1 LSVLLKHA
9 SNNNLINSPERMDRN
24 TITGIILIFAIFIG
38 FSVYNNSRSNK
49 QYEKTVQVAEYYY
62 ARGEFENARAEYIN
76 ALRFKPNQPDALAK
90 INELNLK
97 LGISTEAVKIDTMRA
112 EQPRQEAPLVKVSA
126 TPSDFGQYGVFAQAA
141 TGENDFITLENN
153 KVELKIARKGGRVYS
168 ARMKDYRTY
177 DSLPLILFSGD
188 STVFGFN
195 FFTADNKAV
204 QTNNLYF
211 KPVSAQKLF
220 DATSRTQS
228 VVLRLMADSNKYIEY
243 KYTLAPDKYM
253 VDFDVI
259 FKSMDGI
266 IASNQNSLTLDWKMY
281 IPQQEKGR
289 QNEENYSTI
298 KYKYYQDDVDGL
310 KLRSTKEVEKVDIA
324 TKLSWIAFQ
333 DQFFSSVIITKDFF
347 LNGSV
352 SSTRTLT
359 SKKYLRH
366 YTSEVGVPY
375 NPGNSSTLAMK
386 LYYGP
391 NSITTLRKEGLQLE
405 KIVFLGKNIIG
416 WINRFMIIPI
426 FNWLDNYI
434 GSYGIIILIL
444 TIIIKVV
451 LFPLTFK
458 SYQSTAKMQVLKPMV
473 EELGKKF
480 PKKEDAMKKQQAT
493 MDLYKR
499 AGVNP
504 MGGCLPMLL
513 QMPILFAM
521 FRFFPVSIELRQEH
535 FLWATD
541 LSTYDSILT
550 LPFTIPMY
558 GNHVSLFTLL
568 MTASTLLTMKMTGSS
583 PGSDQPGMKMM
594 MYMMPVM
601 FMLILNNFSS
611 GLTYYYFLANMITY
625 GQNIISKRFIN
636 ADAVLATLEEN
647 KKKPLKKSKWQQRL
661 ENAAKQ
667 RGINPPKR

>member
-1 LSVLLKHA
+1 
-9 SNNNLINSPERMDRN
+9 MDKN
-24 TITGIILIFAIFIG
+24 TITGLILIFVIFIG
-38 FSVYNNSRSNK
+38 FSIYNSSKTNK
-49 QYEKTVQVAEYYY
+49 AFEKALTVAEASY
-62 ARGEFENARAEYIN
+62 ARGEYETARTEYVN
-76 ALRFKPNQPDALAK
+76 ALRYKPAQADVIAK
-90 INELNLK
+90 INDLNLK
-97 LGISTEAVKIDTMRA
+97 LGIVTDAQKVDTTTSNVTKN
-112 EQPRQEAPLVKVSA
+112 ELVVPGSPKTMTDS
-126 TPSDFGQYGVFAQAA
+126 SQYGVFAKAA
-141 TGENDFITLENN
+141 FGENQFITLENN
-153 KVELKIARKGGRVYS
+153 KVELKISLKGGKVYS
-168 ARMKDYRTY
+168 ARLKDYRTY

-195 FFTADNKAV
+195 FFTVDNKAV

-211 KPVSAQKLF
+211 KPVSDQKSF
-220 DATSRTQS
+220 VIGSQPQS
-228 VVLRLMADSNKYIEY
+228 VSLRLMVGDDKYIEY

-253 VDFDVI
+253 VDFDVT
-259 FKSMDGI
+259 FKSMENI

-298 KYKYYQDDVDGL
+298 KYKYFQDEVDGL
-310 KLRSTKEVEKVDIA
+310 KLNSKKEIEKVDIT

-333 DQFFSSVIITKDFF
+333 DQFFSSVLITNDLF
-347 LNGSV
+347 LNGSI

-359 SKKYLRH
+359 SEKFIRY
-366 YTSEVGVPY
+366 YTSEVGVPFS
-375 NPGNSSTLAMK
+375 PGTSNSISLK

-391 NSITTLRKEGLQLE
+391 NSTTILKKEGLELD
-405 KIVFLGKNIIG
+405 KLVFLGKNIIG
-416 WINRFMIIPI
+416 WINRFTIIPI
-426 FNWLDNYI
+426 FNWLDNFI
-434 GSYGIIILIL
+434 GNYGIIILIL
-444 TIIIKVV
+444 TIIIKIV

-535 FLWATD
+535 FLWAAD

-558 GNHVSLFTLL
+558 GSHVSLFTLL

-583 PGSDQPGMKMM
+583 PGTDQPGMKLM

-601 FMLILNNFSS
+601 FMVILNNFSS

-647 KKKPLKKSKWQQRL
+647 KKKPVKKSKWQQRL
-661 ENAAKQ
+661 ESAARQ
-667 RGINPPKR
+667 RGINPPKK

>member
-1 LSVLLKHA
+1 
-9 SNNNLINSPERMDRN
+9 MDKN
-24 TITGIILIFAIFIG
+24 TITGLILIFAIFIG
-38 FSVYNNSRSNK
+38 FSVYNSSRLNK
-49 QYEKTVQVAEYYY
+49 SFEKAVTIADENYSK
-62 ARGEFENARAEYIN
+62 GEFETARTGYYE
-76 ALRFKPNQPDALAK
+76 ALRLKPNRPEIVAK
-90 INELNLK
+90 INELDKK
-97 LGISTEAVKIDTMRA
+97 LGKPAETVTDT
-112 EQPRQEAPLVKVSA
+112 VSVNQQTQQA
-126 TPSDFGQYGVFAQAA
+126 ANIVPEVVEIPGQQGVFSKAA
-141 TGENDFITLENN
+141 KGENEFITLENN
-153 KVELKIARKGGRVYS
+153 KVELKISLKGGRVYS
-168 ARMKDYRTY
+168 ARLKDYKTFDGR
-177 DSLPLILFSGD
+177 PLILFSGD

-195 FFTADNKAV
+195 FFTSDNKAI
-204 QTNNLYF
+204 QTNNLF
-211 KPVSAQKLF
+211 FTPVSDQRLYTVSS
-220 DATSRTQS
+220 DSQS
-228 VVLRLMADSNKYIEY
+228 VQLRLIVADEKYIEY

-253 VDFDVI
+253 VNFDVL
-259 FKSMDGI
+259 FKSMEDV
-266 IASNQNSLTLDWKMY
+266 IAPNQNSLTLDWKMY
-281 IPQQEKGR
+281 IPQQEMGR
-289 QNEENYSTI
+289 PNEENYSTI

-310 KLRSTKEVEKVDIA
+310 RLRSNKQQEEVNIT
-324 TKLSWIAFQ
+324 TKLSWVAFE
-333 DQFFSSVIITKDFF
+333 DQFFSSVVLTKDFF

-352 SSTRTLT
+352 TSTKTLT
-359 SKKYLRH
+359 SPKYIRY
-366 YTSEVGVPY
+366 YTSELGVPF
-375 NPGNSSTLAMK
+375 NPASSERMNLK
-386 LYYGP
+386 LYFGP
-391 NSITTLRKEGLQLE
+391 NHINTLKKEGYQLD
-405 KIVFLGKNIIG
+405 KLVFLGKNIIG
-416 WINRFMIIPI
+416 WINRFIIIPI

-451 LFPLTFK
+451 LFPLTLK
-458 SYQSTAKMQVLKPMV
+458 SYQSTAKMAVLKPRV

-550 LPFTIPMY
+550 LPFKIPMY
-558 GNHVSLFTLL
+558 GDHVSLFTLL
-568 MTASTLLTMKMTGSS
+568 MTASTLLTMKMTSSS
-583 PGSDQPGMKMM
+583 PGSDQPGMKLM

-611 GLTYYYFLANMITY
+611 GLTYYYFLANMLTY
-625 GQNIISKRFIN
+625 IQNMATKRLVN

-647 KKKPLKKSKWQQRL
+647 KKKPLKKSKWQLRL
-661 ENAAKQ
+661 EQAAKQ

>member
-1 LSVLLKHA
+1 
-9 SNNNLINSPERMDRN
+9 MDRN
-24 TITGIILIFAIFIG
+24 TITGIVLIFAIFIG
-38 FSVYNNSRSNK
+38 FSIYNSSRMNK
-49 QYEKTVQVAEYYY
+49 SYEKAVDLAESYYEK
-62 ARGEFENARAEYIN
+62 GELETARAEYIN
-76 ALRFKPNQPDALAK
+76 ALRFKPNQPDAIAK
-90 INELNLK
+90 INEINLK
-97 LGISTEAVKIDTMRA
+97 LGIAPEIQKTDTIVTPQIKTEVPVTGSSKVTDDT
-112 EQPRQEAPLVKVSA
+112 K
-126 TPSDFGQYGVFAQAA
+126 QYGIFAQTAI
-141 TGENDFITLENN
+141 GENEFITLENN
-153 KVELKIARKGGRVYS
+153 KIELKISLKGGRVYS
-168 ARMKDYRTY
+168 ARLKDYKTF

-188 STVFGFN
+188 STIFGFN
-195 FFTADNKAV
+195 FFTTDNKAV

-211 KPVSAQKLF
+211 KPVSDQKLF
-220 DATSRTQS
+220 VVSSQPES
-228 VVLRLMADSNKYIEY
+228 VRLRLMATNDKYIEY

-253 VDFDVI
+253 VDFDVT
-259 FKSMDGI
+259 FKSMEGI

-281 IPQQEKGR
+281 IPKQEKGR
-289 QNEENYSTI
+289 QNEESYTTI
-298 KYKYYQDDVDGL
+298 KYKYFQDDVDNL
-310 KLRSTKEVEKVDIA
+310 KLRSNKDLEKVDIT

-333 DQFFSSVIITKDFF
+333 DQFFSSVLLTNDFF

-352 SSTRTLT
+352 SSAKTVA
-359 SKKYLRH
+359 SQKYIR
-366 YTSEVGVPY
+366 YFTSEVGVPF
-375 NPGNSSTLAMK
+375 NPGSSNAISMK

-391 NSITTLRKEGLQLE
+391 NSITILKKEGLELD

-416 WINRFMIIPI
+416 WINRFAIIPI

-434 GSYGIIILIL
+434 GNYGLIILIL
-444 TIIIKVV
+444 TIIIKIV

-458 SYQSTAKMQVLKPMV
+458 SYQSTAKMQVLKPLV
-473 EELGKKF
+473 DELGKKF

-568 MTASTLLTMKMTGSS
+568 MTASTLLTMKMTGTS
-583 PGSDQPGMKMM
+583 PGSDQPGMKLM

-611 GLTYYYFLANMITY
+611 GLTYYYFLANMLTY
-625 GQNIISKRFIN
+625 GQNILSKRFIN

-647 KKKPLKKSKWQQRL
+647 KKKPVKKSKWQQRL
-661 ENAAKQ
+661 EAAAKQ
-667 RGINPPKR
+667 RGINPPKK

>member
-1 LSVLLKHA
+1 
-9 SNNNLINSPERMDRN
+9 
-24 TITGIILIFAIFIG
+24 
-38 FSVYNNSRSNK
+38 
-49 QYEKTVQVAEYYY
+49 
-62 ARGEFENARAEYIN
+62 
-76 ALRFKPNQPDALAK
+76 
-90 INELNLK
+90 
-97 LGISTEAVKIDTMRA
+97 
-112 EQPRQEAPLVKVSA
+112 
-126 TPSDFGQYGVFAQAA
+126 
-141 TGENDFITLENN
+141 
-153 KVELKIARKGGRVYS
+153 
-168 ARMKDYRTY
+168 
-177 DSLPLILFSGD
+177 
-188 STVFGFN
+188 
-195 FFTADNKAV
+195 
-204 QTNNLYF
+204 
-211 KPVSAQKLF
+211 
-220 DATSRTQS
+220 
-228 VVLRLMADSNKYIEY
+228 
-243 KYTLAPDKYM
+243 
-253 VDFDVI
+253 
-259 FKSMDGI
+259 
-266 IASNQNSLTLDWKMY
+266 MY

-298 KYKYYQDDVDGL
+298 RYKYFQDEVTGL
-310 KLRSTKEVEKVDIA
+310 KLNSKKDEEVDIT
-324 TKLSWIAFQ
+324 TKLSWVAFQ
-333 DQFFSSVIITKDFF
+333 DQFFSSVVLSNDFF

-359 SKKYLRH
+359 SEKYIRY
-366 YTSEVGVPY
+366 YTTELGVPF
-375 NPGNSSTLAMK
+375 NPVSSNALSMK

-391 NSITTLRKEGLQLE
+391 NSFRTLKDEGMELDKL
-405 KIVFLGKNIIG
+405 VFLGRNIIG

-426 FNWLDNYI
+426 FNWLENYI

-458 SYQSTAKMQVLKPMV
+458 SYQSTAKMQVLKPQV
-473 EELGKKF
+473 DELGKKF
-480 PKKEDAMKKQQAT
+480 PKKEDALKKQQAT

-541 LSTYDSILT
+541 LSTYDSILQ

-558 GNHVSLFTLL
+558 GSHVSLFTLL

-583 PGSDQPGMKMM
+583 PGSDQPGMKLM
-594 MYMMPVM
+594 MYMMPIM

-611 GLTYYYFLANMITY
+611 GLTYYYFLANMLTY
-625 GQNIISKRFIN
+625 VQNIVSKRFIN

-661 ENAAKQ
+661 ETAARQ
-667 RGINPPKR
+667 RGINPPKK

>member
-1 LSVLLKHA
+1 
-9 SNNNLINSPERMDRN
+9 MDRN
-24 TITGIILIFAIFIG
+24 TITGLILIFVIFIG
-38 FSVYNNSRSNK
+38 FSLYNSNRTNK
-49 QYEKTVQVAEYYY
+49 AFDKALALAESDYSKGNLET
-62 ARGEFENARAEYIN
+62 ARTEFID
-76 ALRFKPNQPDALAK
+76 ALRFKPNQPDAMAK
-90 INELNLK
+90 INEINLK
-97 LGISTEAVKIDTMRA
+97 LGNLPEKQKSDSLNAQ
-112 EQPRQEAPLVKVSA
+112 QPVSVVA
-126 TPSDFGQYGVFAQAA
+126 ASNSNVPGIKTDINQYGAFAQSAI
-141 TGENDFITLENN
+141 GENEFITLENN
-153 KVELKIARKGGRVYS
+153 KVELKISFKGGRVYS
-168 ARMKDYRTY
+168 ARLKDYKTF
-177 DSLPLILFSGD
+177 DAQPLILFSGD

-195 FFTADNKAV
+195 FFTSDNKAV

-211 KPVSAQKLF
+211 KPVSDQRSYKVGSQPL
-220 DATSRTQS
+220 S
-228 VVLRLMADSNKYIEY
+228 VVLRLFAGEDKYIEY
-243 KYTLAPDKYM
+243 RYTLAPDKYM
-253 VDFDVI
+253 VDFNVN
-259 FKSMDGI
+259 FKSMEGI

-298 KYKYYQDDVDGL
+298 KYKFFQDEVTGL
-310 KLRSTKEVEKVDIA
+310 SLRQTKENVKNDIA

-333 DQFFSSVIITKDFF
+333 DQFFSSIIITNEFF
-347 LNGSV
+347 LNASV
-352 SSTRTLT
+352 SSTRTLA
-359 SKKYLRH
+359 SPKYMRY
-366 YTSEVGVPY
+366 YTSEVGVPF
-375 NPGNSSTLAMK
+375 GSGATNSVNMK

-391 NSITTLRKEGLQLE
+391 NSITILKKEGLQLE

-416 WINRFMIIPI
+416 WISRFAIIPI
-426 FNWLDNYI
+426 FNWLNRFI
-434 GSYGIIILIL
+434 RNYGIIILIL

-458 SYQSTAKMQVLKPMV
+458 SYQSQAKMQVLKPMV

-521 FRFFPVSIELRQEH
+521 FRFFPVSIELRQAH

-541 LSTYDSILT
+541 LSTYDSILK
-550 LPFTIPMY
+550 LPFMIPMY

-568 MTASTLLTMKMTGSS
+568 MTVSTLLTMKMTGSS

-601 FMLILNNFSS
+601 FMLILNNFSA
-611 GLTYYYFLANMITY
+611 GLTYYYFLANMLTY
-625 GQNIISKRFIN
+625 AQNMISKRFIN
-636 ADAVLATLEEN
+636 ADAVLATLEQN
-647 KKKPLKKSKWQQRL
+647 KKKPLKKSNWQQRL
-661 ENAAKQ
+661 EAAAKQ
-667 RGINPPKR
+667 RGINPPKK

>member
-1 LSVLLKHA
+1 
-9 SNNNLINSPERMDRN
+9 MDRN
-24 TITGIILIFAIFIG
+24 TITGIILIFVIFIG
-38 FSVYNNSRSNK
+38 FSIYNSSRLNK
-49 QYEKTVQVAEYYY
+49 SYEKAITIAESRY
-62 ARGEFENARAEYIN
+62 AKGELEAARAEYIN
-76 ALRFKPNQPDALAK
+76 ALRFKPNQPDAIAK
-90 INELNLK
+90 IDEIQLK
-97 LGISTEAVKIDTMRA
+97 LGIVPEIAKADTVVNQQPKTET
-112 EQPRQEAPLVKVSA
+112 LVTN
-126 TPSDFGQYGVFAQAA
+126 TPEGPTDANQYGVFAQAA
-141 TGENDFITLENN
+141 TGENDFLTLENN
-153 KVELKIARKGGRVYS
+153 KVELKISLKGGRVYS
-168 ARMKDYRTY
+168 ARLKDYKTF

-195 FFTADNKAV
+195 FFTTDNRAV

-211 KPVSAQKLF
+211 KPVSQQKLF
-220 DATSRTQS
+220 VVKSQPQS
-228 VVLRLMADSNKYIEY
+228 VLLRLMAGDDKYIEY

-253 VDFDVI
+253 VDFDVT
-259 FKSMDGI
+259 FKSMEGI

-281 IPQQEKGR
+281 ITQQEKGR
-289 QNEENYSTI
+289 QNEENYSRI
-298 KYKYYQDDVDGL
+298 QYKYFQAEVDGL
-310 KLRSTKEVEKVDIA
+310 KLQSTKDEKADI
-324 TKLSWIAFQ
+324 TSKISWVAFQ
-333 DQFFSSVIITKDFF
+333 DQFFSSVILTNDFF

-352 SSTRTLT
+352 SSVRTLT
-359 SKKYLRH
+359 SKKYFRY
-366 YTSEVGVPY
+366 YTSEVAVPY
-375 NPGNSSTLAMK
+375 NVAPSSSVSMK

-391 NSITTLRKEGLQLE
+391 NSFTTLKKEGFELNR
-405 KIVFLGKNIIG
+405 IVFLGKNIIG
-416 WINRFMIIPI
+416 WINRFAIIPI
-426 FNWLDNYI
+426 FNWLNNYI
-434 GSYGIIILIL
+434 GNYGIIILLL
-444 TIIIKVV
+444 TIIIKIV

-458 SYQSTAKMQVLKPMV
+458 SYQSQAKMQVLKPLV

-504 MGGCLPMLL
+504 MGGCIPMLL

-558 GNHVSLFTLL
+558 GSHVSLFTLL
-568 MTASTLLTMKMTGSS
+568 MTASTLLTMKMQGST
-583 PGSDQPGMKMM
+583 PGSDQPGMKLM

-647 KKKPLKKSKWQQRL
+647 KKKPIKKSKWQQRL
-661 ENAAKQ
+661 ETAAKQ
-667 RGINPPKR
+667 RGINPSKK